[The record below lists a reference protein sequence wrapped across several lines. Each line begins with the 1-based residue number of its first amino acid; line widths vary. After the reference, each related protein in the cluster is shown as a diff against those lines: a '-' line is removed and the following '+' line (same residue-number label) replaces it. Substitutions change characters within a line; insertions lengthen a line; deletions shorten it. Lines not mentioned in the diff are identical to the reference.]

1 MDFRQIP
8 EVPLSLCAITSRDL
22 RFLGAA
28 GPGRAHGRLRGFPEA
43 AAGPLFTLAQAP
55 APTYPVSSQP
65 SPALNGG
72 DRCASAL
79 GRQTREGRGLH
90 AARWGEGSSAGPSP
104 PRAGGYR
111 GAPGEAAA
119 PGRGGAAGAPRPAPS
134 PASPASSQRRT
145 QLVRARDPLPA
156 QPSPGGAGRGKVRPV
171 LTEDAVFLQGA
182 VDLAAGVDLQVV
194 LGGTVELPAAGRSPE
209 VLVDAAAP
217 PRIPRGPRGGRSG
230 RDARLG
236 QQGEQQEPDHEHR
249 GMVAAA
255 LSPRGSGGSGRA
267 APGLPLT
274 ASG

>member
-22 RFLGAA
+22 RSLGAA

-119 PGRGGAAGAPRPAPS
+119 PGRGGAAGEPRPVPLRPRHRPHPRSAGRNWSERGTPS
-134 PASPASSQRRT
+134 PRSPARGERAGERCARYLLKTLFFSKVPLILPPGWICRWY
-145 QLVRARDPLPA
+145 LVA
-156 QPSPGGAGRGKVRPV
+156 Q
-171 LTEDAVFLQGA
+171 
-182 VDLAAGVDLQVV
+182 
-194 LGGTVELPAAGRSPE
+194 
-209 VLVDAAAP
+209 
-217 PRIPRGPRGGRSG
+217 
-230 RDARLG
+230 
-236 QQGEQQEPDHEHR
+236 
-249 GMVAAA
+249 
-255 LSPRGSGGSGRA
+255 
-267 APGLPLT
+267 
-274 ASG
+274 

>member
-22 RFLGAA
+22 RFLGRR
-28 GPGRAHGRLRGFPEA
+28 GRAVPTGDCGGSRRQR
-43 AAGPLFTLAQAP
+43 QA
-55 APTYPVSSQP
+55 
-65 SPALNGG
+65 
-72 DRCASAL
+72 
-79 GRQTREGRGLH
+79 
-90 AARWGEGSSAGPSP
+90 PSP
-104 PRAGGYR
+104 PSPKPPLQHIPFHLSRRRHLTEGADVLRPEGGKTGRAESCMQ
-111 GAPGEAAA
+111 P
-119 PGRGGAAGAPRPAPS
+119 GGARVAPRVPALRGQEGTAGPPGSGQGRSSRRAPSRPAPS

-209 VLVDAAAP
+209 VLIDAAAP
-217 PRIPRGPRGGRSG
+217 PRIPQGPRGGRSG
-230 RDARLG
+230 RDVRLG